1 MYLSQ
6 VKSNGKQYIYLCSYV
21 GTQEYSTRKEKR
33 IYSFGETKKALIKMK
48 RWKRKFNEFPNE
60 LLNLGCGMEDLEE
73 WIRTIETGITKTGR
87 IFKTN
92 VKRASF

>member
-92 VKRASF
+92 VKRAAF

>member
-1 MYLSQ
+1 MQ
-6 VKSNGKQYIYLCSYV
+6 
-21 GTQEYSTRKEKR
+21 
-33 IYSFGETKKALIKMK
+33 MK
-48 RWKRKFNEFPNE
+48 RWKRRFTEFPNE

-92 VKRASF
+92 VKRAAF